1 MSIEDKNINLTQ
13 KLDSL
18 ESRLEKKREQF
29 IKNNYYT
36 QFQNIKDYDYQPK
49 YNKIKS
55 VYENNPTIY
64 YNTQLNH
71 T

>member
-1 MSIEDKNINLTQ
+1 MSFEDKNINLTQ

-36 QFQNIKDYDYQPK
+36 QFQNIKDYDFQPN
-49 YNKIKS
+49 YIKIES
-55 VYENNPTIY
+55 VG
-64 YNTQLNH
+64 
-71 T
+71 